1 MATLSIREFVDESVE
16 SIINGN
22 MGSVVDEIIQ
32 LPKKQA
38 ICAAAYI
45 VDSLYAGG
53 HRTSST
59 LSSFLR
65 RLESKM

>member
-22 MGSVVDEIIQ
+22 MGSVVDEIEQ

-38 ICAAAYI
+38 ICAVAYI
-45 VDSLYAGG
+45 VDSLHTGQGESYLA
-53 HRTSST
+53 
-59 LSSFLR
+59 SFLR
-65 RLESKM
+65 RLESRM

>member
-1 MATLSIREFVDESVE
+1 MATLSIRTFIDEAIE

-22 MGSVVDEIIQ
+22 MGKVIEEIGS

-38 ICAAAYI
+38 ICAVAYI
-45 VDSLYAGG
+45 VDSLHSGRGIGY
-53 HRTSST
+53 

-65 RLESKM
+65 RLEAKI